1 MACTPVLSKHL
12 KVQLI
17 APWAAV
23 SLAFPPLASH
33 GLGPLR
39 PHPLHQSPQWLQESW
54 SPRCPCH
61 HALDS
66 LLPISGSMVPSE
78 LSSAHPPL
86 LPGVTSKHYFPNSVL
101 CPPKVFGWSSSSC
114 CLREKWGENFVL
126 REKRGGGSGFE
137 NTLVKK
143 ARLVGGTGCPPGLQ
157 AQLLVS

>member
-86 LPGVTSKHYFPNSVL
+86 LPGVTSKHYFPNSDQDGIYILVL
-101 CPPKVFGWSSSSC
+101 MDFITGVVVD
-114 CLREKWGENFVL
+114 VL
-126 REKRGGGSGFE
+126 PDR
-137 NTLVKK
+137 KK
-143 ARLVGGTGCPPGLQ
+143 DSLIRY
-157 AQLLVS
+157 